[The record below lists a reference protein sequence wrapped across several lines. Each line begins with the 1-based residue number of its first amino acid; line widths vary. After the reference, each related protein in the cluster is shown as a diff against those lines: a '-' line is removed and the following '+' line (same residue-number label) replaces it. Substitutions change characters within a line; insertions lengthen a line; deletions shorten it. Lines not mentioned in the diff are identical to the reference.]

1 LAIEAAIWIYWG
13 FCLIAAI
20 FILANRQFIKTLL
33 SSDSNTSENYTGF
46 ALSLSCGWI
55 TTLLVSTIYVL
66 FTVKKEMGF
75 YHLSDLITFSL
86 VNGIVEQLMFIFWFI
101 VGCFFGQKL
110 FLKHPI
116 LIFIS
121 GYFIYCIYSGLIHV
135 FFWVPVLPSHEPF
148 APMVVILPFM
158 SLFWMWLFWRYQ
170 AIFSILFMHVAID
183 FLTIGHLHFSWFEP
197 YSKSNL

>member
-1 LAIEAAIWIYWG
+1 IL
-13 FCLIAAI
+13 
-20 FILANRQFIKTLL
+20 ILANRQFVQTLL
-33 SSDSNTSENYTGF
+33 SSDSDTSENNTGF
-46 ALSLSCGWI
+46 ALSLSWGWI
-55 TTLLVSTIYVL
+55 TTLLASIIYVL
-66 FTVKKEMGF
+66 FTVKKKTGS
-75 YHLSDLITFSL
+75 YRLSDLITFSL
-86 VNGIVEQLMFIFWFI
+86 INGVFEQSMFILWFL
-101 VGCFFGQKL
+101 VGCYVGQKL
-110 FLKHPI
+110 FPKHPI
-116 LIFIS
+116 CIFIS

-158 SLFWMWLFWRYQ
+158 SLFWMWLFWKYQ